1 MGLRWLVPA
10 AVVPWL
16 LAACAGPRPVGAPF
30 VEAEH
35 ERCAREGNGGLAGRF
50 LLRRPDGG
58 TEPLAGREVVLWPA
72 SDYSRA
78 LAAELAAGRHPQ
90 PEGRLA
96 PYGRWTRTDGS
107 GGFRF
112 DRLPPC
118 RYVVLA
124 KYPGGLSGG
133 GLLGGY
139 AAAEAE
145 VKDGAAV
152 NLALDWPPA
161 EPFRVAVRPVA
172 DPGPVRA
179 GPPALPAPGPSPAGS
194 KRDSVAGVP
203 VPPAHRAPEPNRA
216 KPERDGVTDRPP
228 YAPDPVQRLR
238 CAVGDRA
245 GAGQVRATG
254 RPRGEPAHAD
264 GLHPGPGRSRPVRGL
279 RRARRVRGRRGS
291 PRGRHDP
298 GRSERCRHPRRL
310 HEPLTRTASILSR
323 RLHSIPARNPR
334 RCWLAV
340 LRLRPEMIPDRD
352 G

>member
-35 ERCAREGNGGLAGRF
+35 ERCARDGSGGLAGRF
-50 LLRRPDGG
+50 LLRRPGGG

-78 LAAELAAGRHPQ
+78 VAAELAAGRHPQ

-145 VKDGAAV
+145 VRDG
-152 NLALDWPPA
+152 DGR
-161 EPFRVAVRPVA
+161 E
-172 DPGPVRA
+172 PGPGLAAGGAVPGRHPAGRRPRSRPGRPAGAPRA
-179 GPPALPAPGPSPAGS
+179 RGPAGS

-203 VPPAHRAPEPNRA
+203 VPPAHRAPEPNPA
-216 KPERDGVTDRPP
+216 EPERDGVDRS
-228 YAPDPVQRLR
+228 
-238 CAVGDRA
+238 
-245 GAGQVRATG
+245 VRALRSATRCSG
-254 RPRGEPAHAD
+254 CVARG
-264 GLHPGPGRSRPVRGL
+264 
-279 RRARRVRGRRGS
+279 
-291 PRGRHDP
+291 
-298 GRSERCRHPRRL
+298 
-310 HEPLTRTASILSR
+310 
-323 RLHSIPARNPR
+323 
-334 RCWLAV
+334 
-340 LRLRPEMIPDRD
+340 
-352 G
+352 

>member
-35 ERCAREGNGGLAGRF
+35 ERCARDGSGVLAGRF
-50 LLRRPDGG
+50 LLHGPDGG
-58 TEPLAGREVVLWPA
+58 TEPLAGRAVVLWPA

-78 LAAELAAGRHPQ
+78 VAAELAAGRHPE

-139 AAAEAE
+139 AAAEAG
-145 VKDGAAV
+145 VGDGEAASLV
-152 NLALDWPPA
+152 LDWPA
-161 EPFRVAVRPVA
+161 EPFRAVIQPPA
-172 DPGPVRA
+172 GPAPGLAV
-179 GPPALPAPGPSPAGS
+179 PPALPAPGPAGP

-203 VPPAHRAPEPNRA
+203 VPPVLRAPEPTPARTA
-216 KPERDGVTDRPP
+216 RDGGTDPCVP
-228 YAPDPVQRLR
+228 YARDPVQRLR
-238 CAVGDRA
+238 CRWVTGPERDRFVLPA
-245 GAGQVRATG
+245 GRGAG
-254 RPRGEPAHAD
+254 
-264 GLHPGPGRSRPVRGL
+264 L
-279 RRARRVRGRRGS
+279 R
-291 PRGRHDP
+291 
-298 GRSERCRHPRRL
+298 
-310 HEPLTRTASILSR
+310 TRMD
-323 RLHSIPARNPR
+323 
-334 RCWLAV
+334 C
-340 LRLRPEMIPDRD
+340 IPDRD
-352 G
+352 DPERYAACVARGG